1 MVAEKVKL
9 KTGADGEG
17 RQDTFAIIT
26 DLKKICND
34 PKLLYTKYSAEGKF
48 DFGSDFKPKEC
59 QPEFSSK
66 MEFVDNLLKQLK
78 IKRERIV
85 IVSNYTEVTFH
96 NKWHMRVLT
105 HIIRHW
111 VCWVICA
118 SDVVMVSS
126 SSTVA

>member
-1 MVAEKVKL
+1 MVADKVKL
-9 KTGADGEG
+9 KAGAESEG

-34 PKLLYTKYSAEGKF
+34 PKLLYEKYSADGKF
-48 DFGSDFKPKEC
+48 NFGADFKPKEC

-85 IVSNYTEVTFH
+85 IVSNYTEVSVYLAT
-96 NKWHMRVLT
+96 
-105 HIIRHW
+105 
-111 VCWVICA
+111 
-118 SDVVMVSS
+118 VSS
-126 SSTVA
+126 FYFNFNEH